1 MTTLHE
7 KVTYSISH
15 ITRIAQFRN
24 NESSIKNTVNGLD
37 YLYNSKYQC
46 IASEYINVVIGF
58 FNYVKNNKI
67 HVAEHI
73 EMYNL
78 AKLITLLKHPPT
90 KFTIGTKIIHNV
102 SKSVNE
108 HGIIDDY
115 DHKLNLY
122 QIKYN
127 NGKIVAWI
135 SEKNIQM
142 A

>member
-7 KVTYSISH
+7 KVLGSISH
-15 ITRIAQFRN
+15 ITGIAQFRN
-24 NESSIKNTVNGLD
+24 HETSMKNTVNGLD
-37 YLYNSKYQC
+37 YLYNSKNQC
-46 IASEYINVVIGF
+46 IVSEYINVVIGF
-58 FNYVKNNKI
+58 YNYVKNNKI
-67 HVAEHI
+67 HVAQHI

-78 AKLITLLKHPPT
+78 AKLITLLKHPPK
-90 KFTIGTKIIHNV
+90 KFSIGTNIIHNV
-102 SKSVNE
+102 SENTDE
-108 HGIIDDY
+108 YGIIDDY

-127 NGKIVAWI
+127 NGKIIAWI